1 MGMKSLLISRRLAAI
16 GSRWALRRRLQFE
29 SCGLSLRTIVISET
43 GEISYL
49 SAQTLDDAFDG
60 KQSKRRASHVEPVN
74 VVLRPAFHVLRWAFG
89 ESGRVAKWTRHW
101 ACKWRVNLSPSNGP
115 TFGRF
120 ISRDIAIAAEERW
133 LEANYL

>member
-1 MGMKSLLISRRLAAI
+1 M
-16 GSRWALRRRLQFE
+16 
-29 SCGLSLRTIVISET
+29 ISET

-49 SAQTLDDAFDG
+49 SAPSLEDAFEG

-74 VVLRPAFHVLRWAFG
+74 FALRLAFHCLRAALG
-89 ESGRVAKWTRHW
+89 ESGRVSNWTRHW
-101 ACKWRVNLSPSNGP
+101 ACKWRVNLSPSAGP